1 MRGLLIQTG
10 YKNCCYKKDPEKTKH
25 NDQIREHPYL
35 VKTSMTLQV
44 QRLHKDIAAQYNG
57 ALVLMSIVAGR

>member
-1 MRGLLIQTG
+1 MLLQ
-10 YKNCCYKKDPEKTKH
+10 KDPEKTKH